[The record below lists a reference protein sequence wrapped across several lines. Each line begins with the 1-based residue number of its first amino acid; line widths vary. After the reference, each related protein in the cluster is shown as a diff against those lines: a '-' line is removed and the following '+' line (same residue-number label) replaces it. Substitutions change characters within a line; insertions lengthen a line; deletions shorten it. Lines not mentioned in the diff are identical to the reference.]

1 MLRLSAG
8 QTLFQPQPVTVKR
21 IVGARSKLPWQP
33 SAAADVL
40 VLGDSF
46 SSIFSSDQ
54 MGWGDSAG
62 FVEHLAYYLGR
73 PLDRLIRNDAGAHAT
88 REMLAKELQRGSDRL
103 AGKKVVI
110 WEFAS
115 RELACGDWKLLPLV
129 LGERKMTEFYAP
141 GAGLGRGCWAREVT
155 AFQPYPCVLTC
166 PMIPSS

>member
-8 QTLFQPQPVTVKR
+8 QTLFQPQPVTVER

-88 REMLAKELQRGSDRL
+88 RE
-103 AGKKVVI
+103 
-110 WEFAS
+110 
-115 RELACGDWKLLPLV
+115 LACGDWKLLPLV

-141 GAGLGRGCWAREVT
+141 GAGLGGGCWAREVT